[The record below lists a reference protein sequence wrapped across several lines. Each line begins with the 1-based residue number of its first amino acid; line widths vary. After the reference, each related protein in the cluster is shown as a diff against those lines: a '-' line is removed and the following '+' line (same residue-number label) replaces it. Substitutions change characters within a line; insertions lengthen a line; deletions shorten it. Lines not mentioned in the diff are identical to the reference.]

1 MELRKNSD
9 KRIYQQM
16 KSGIKLSDIYK
27 NSKIGHTKLHKIF
40 KEYAKQ
46 ENVQNGICFG
56 HKNEPY
62 YDCEDYTMAEYSYDD
77 LSLIEKEFYES
88 RSN

>member
-1 MELRKNSD
+1 
-9 KRIYQQM
+9 M

-27 NSKIGHTKLHKIF
+27 NSNIGHTKLHKIF
-40 KEYAKQ
+40 KEYAKK
-46 ENVQNGICFG
+46 ENSQDGIWFG

-62 YDCEDYTMAEYSYDD
+62 YYCEDHTIAEYSYDD
-77 LSLIEKEFYES
+77 LSLIEKEFYEG